1 MPTLATCHCAA
12 VRLTCEAAP
21 AEVTEC
27 TCSICRRYGVLW
39 AYYEPAQVRIEGGA
53 TEVYEWDDRSIGFHR
68 CVACGCVT
76 HWSANDPAVN
86 RMGVNARLMD
96 LEVLAA
102 ARVRHLDGAVTEQ
115 YLD

>member
-21 AEVTEC
+21 VEVTEC

-53 TEVYEWDDRSIGFHR
+53 TEVYEWDDRVSSLRRLRLRHPLERQGP
-68 CVACGCVT
+68 GGEP
-76 HWSANDPAVN
+76 D
-86 RMGVNARLMD
+86 GGRLMD
-96 LEVLAA
+96 LEVVAA
-102 ARVRHLDGAVTEQ
+102 ARVRHLDGAVSER